1 MKRTRITFFAIL
13 GALLAIIATS
23 MALRLVDASAILPLY
38 VAATV
43 FSLGIV
49 ALDFMGILGED
60 QSDDAGAFGEVVDVD
75 GFDVDGFDVDGF
87 DAGGIDVDAVDVD
100 VEVEAVPIDA
110 DGIDFEAGDPLHGHT
125 GGHTHDLTGYDV
137 NYRRGGLIISLL
149 SYLRLTVYFCLG
161 FGPTGW
167 VALSTGRGALA
178 SLGLASGMGIVA
190 LFLALTF
197 FRFQRSDTD
206 SSLKQTELLQAP
218 AVVTIPLS
226 HTVMGK
232 VRIHLGMNVSE
243 QYALAMQPDTQYKTG
258 DRVHILRVT
267 DECVYV
273 A

>member
-1 MKRTRITFFAIL
+1 MTRTRLTFFAIL
-13 GALLAIIATS
+13 GALLAMIAAS
-23 MALRLVDASAILPLY
+23 LALRLVDGSALLPLY
-38 VAATV
+38 VAATI

-60 QSDDAGAFGEVVDVD
+60 QADDAGDVGEVIDLE
-75 GFDVDGFDVDGF
+75 
-87 DAGGIDVDAVDVD
+87 GIEVDAD
-100 VEVEAVPIDA
+100 VEAVPLDV
-110 DGIDFEAGDPLHGHT
+110 DGTDFEAGDTSQGDASGHI
-125 GGHTHDLTGYDV
+125 HDLAGYDV
-137 NYRRGGLIISLL
+137 SYRRAGLIISLL

-167 VALSTGRGALA
+167 MALSSGRGALA
-178 SLGLASGMGIVA
+178 SLGFASVMGVAA
-190 LFLALTF
+190 LFLALAF

-206 SSLKQTELLQAP
+206 SSLKQIDLLQAP
-218 AVVTIPLS
+218 AVVTIPLN
-226 HTVMGK
+226 HTTMGK

-243 QYALAMQPDTQYKTG
+243 QYALAMQPNAEYKVG

>member
-13 GALLAIIATS
+13 GALLAMIAAS
-23 MALRLVDASAILPLY
+23 LALRLVDGSAILPLY

-43 FSLGIV
+43 FSIGIV

-60 QSDDAGAFGEVVDVD
+60 QSDDAGDFGEAIDVDGVDVD
-75 GFDVDGFDVDGF
+75 
-87 DAGGIDVDAVDVD
+87 GIDVDAVDVD
-100 VEVEAVPIDA
+100 IDVEAVPIDA
-110 DGIDFEAGDPLHGHT
+110 DGADFEAGHA
-125 GGHTHDLTGYDV
+125 GGHIHDLAGYDV
-137 NYRRGGLIISLL
+137 SYRRAGLIISLL

-167 VALSTGRGALA
+167 MALSSGRGALA

-190 LFLALTF
+190 LFLALAF
-197 FRFQRSDTD
+197 FRFQRSNTD
-206 SSLKQTELLQAP
+206 SLLKQVDMLQAS

-243 QYALAMQPDTQYKTG
+243 QYALAMQPDAEYKTG